1 MASRRASHSRET
13 DTLRHCAAVGAAATL
28 KDALTS
34 QRHQDVQRDPDANS
48 DVTALEVYR
57 AQLTVCKRVAD
68 PQCGCTRAR
77 QT

>member
-13 DTLRHCAAVGAAATL
+13 DTLRHCAAVR
-28 KDALTS
+28 ALTS
-34 QRHQDVQRDPDANS
+34 QRHQDVQRDPNANS
-48 DVTALEVYR
+48 DVTAFEEYR
-57 AQLTVCKRVAD
+57 AQLQVCKRVAD